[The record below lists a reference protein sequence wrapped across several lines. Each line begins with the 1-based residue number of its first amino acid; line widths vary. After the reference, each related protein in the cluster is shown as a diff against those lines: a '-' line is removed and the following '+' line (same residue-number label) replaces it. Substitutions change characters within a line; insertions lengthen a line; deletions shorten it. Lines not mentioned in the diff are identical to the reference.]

1 MPTNDDLRKVAAGFF
16 EEIWNQKLE
25 SSVDKFIAADAAGND
40 PKFGVGR
47 ESFRAQW
54 KEWIKAFPD
63 LRFEVK
69 EIIVE
74 GKRVVT
80 RWHLTGTHTGASFQG
95 FEISGNKV
103 SVDGISIDTVEGGMV
118 TEGFDSWDQ
127 LLFRQQLE
135 GGSTLGA

>member
-1 MPTNDDLRKVAAGFF
+1 MANNDELRKVAADFF

-25 SSVDKFIAADAAGND
+25 TSIDKFIAADAAGND

-47 ESFRAQW
+47 ESFRTQW
-54 KEWIKAFPD
+54 LEWIKAFPD
-63 LRFEVK
+63 LHFEVK

-74 GKRVVT
+74 GNRVAT
-80 RWHLTGTHTGASFQG
+80 RWFLTGTHTGAEFQG
-95 FEISGNKV
+95 FPISGNKV
-103 SVDGISIDTVEGGMV
+103 GVDGISIDTIENGMV

-127 LLFRQQLE
+127 LLFRQQLR

>member
-1 MPTNDDLRKVAAGFF
+1 MQSNDKLRKVAADFF

-25 SSVDKFIAADAAGND
+25 PSIDKFIAADAAGND

-54 KEWIKAFPD
+54 REWIKAFPD
-63 LRFEVK
+63 LHFEVK

-80 RWHLTGTHTGASFQG
+80 RWHLTGTHTGAEFQG
-95 FEISGNKV
+95 FPISGNKV
-103 SVDGISIDTVEGGMV
+103 AVDGISIDTVEGGMV

-127 LLFRQQLE
+127 LLFRQQLG
-135 GGSTLGA
+135 GGSTLGV